1 MSVDDRE
8 LLRYTAYKNVEKL
21 LSLKHLSGIF
31 LRWEDISEIKMKQY
45 KDECCCQGAWPPDE
59 LFEIIYGAEEATI
72 VRRVIA
78 ERSQPGGPADERYLS
93 ALGRELEFDS
103 DKFRSL
109 LRTDFGALLDFYH
122 IYHGYDGVLKGGRD
136 RAFSSILLSNA
147 VLPYLFKD
155 KYKSYI
161 SEWRLMLNLEALKI
175 YKEVIAEKQREL
187 ENRFSAIPNIKV
199 VPFLYEEADH
209 KAISGKII
217 LTFYA
222 EIRSC
227 EYLRDIFQKYRD
239 YGKYGDYPT
248 VISSLKEL
256 HENYRAEDLERLQI
270 AHPEL
275 YWKRI
280 IYDIDEELLENNVVL
295 LLSPAELGYDST
307 EFPGKLECD
316 CKHSFDF
323 GIDYYYTQ
331 IKPLSDPNYN
341 VEFNALG
348 NFDGLDEVKR
358 LLKMPTRREPN
369 YEPLSRV
376 MFKVK
381 NR

>member
-1 MSVDDRE
+1 MSIYDRE

-21 LSLKHLSGIF
+21 LDLKHLSGIF
-31 LRWEDISEIKMKQY
+31 LRRGDIDEIKMKQY
-45 KDECCCQGAWPPDE
+45 KDECCCQAEWSPDE
-59 LFEIIYGAEEATI
+59 LFEKIYGAEEATI

-109 LRTDFGALLDFYH
+109 LRTDFGALMDFYH

-136 RAFSSILLSNA
+136 RAFGSILLSNA
-147 VLPYLFKD
+147 VLPYHEHVEHE
-155 KYKSYI
+155 I
-161 SEWRLMLNLEALKI
+161 GWRLMLNLEALRI

-187 ENRFSAIPNIKV
+187 ENRFHTIPNIKV
-199 VPFLYEEADH
+199 IPFLYEESDH
-209 KAISGKII
+209 KTISGKII

-227 EYLRDIFQKYRD
+227 EYLRDIFKKYWD
-239 YGKYGDYPT
+239 GDRPT
-248 VISSLKEL
+248 VIRSLKEL
-256 HENYRAEDLERLQI
+256 HENYRMEDIDRFQK
-270 AHPEL
+270 AHPEW

-280 IYDIDEELLENNVVL
+280 IYDIDEELLENNVIL
-295 LLSPAELGYDST
+295 LLSPAELGYNNI

-316 CKHSFDF
+316 CKHPFDF
-323 GIDYYYTQ
+323 GIDYYYAQ

-348 NFDGLDEVKR
+348 NFEGLDEVKR

-376 MFKVK
+376 MFKAK

>member
-21 LSLKHLSGIF
+21 LDLKHLSGIF
-31 LRWEDISEIKMKQY
+31 LRREDISEIKMKQY
-45 KDECCCQGAWPPDE
+45 KDECCCQVEWSPDE
-59 LFEIIYGAEEATI
+59 LFEKIYGAEEATI
-72 VRRVIA
+72 VRRIIA
-78 ERSQPGGPADERYLS
+78 ERSQPGDPADERYLS
-93 ALGRELEFDS
+93 ALGRELGFDS
-103 DKFRSL
+103 NKFRSL

-136 RAFSSILLSNA
+136 HAFDSILLSNA
-147 VLPYLFKD
+147 VLPYV
-155 KYKSYI
+155 
-161 SEWRLMLNLEALKI
+161 ERGTVRGWGWRLMLNLEALKI

-187 ENRFSAIPNIKV
+187 ENRFRTIPNIKV
-199 VPFLYEEADH
+199 IPFLYEEADH
-209 KAISGKII
+209 KTISGKII

-227 EYLRDIFQKYRD
+227 EYLNVMPSKYWTKQDEKLRN
-239 YGKYGDYPT
+239 T
-248 VISSLKEL
+248 
-256 HENYRAEDLERLQI
+256 N
-270 AHPEL
+270 PEWFH
-275 YWKRI
+275 WKRI
-280 IYDIDEELLENNVVL
+280 IYDIDEGLLENNVVL
-295 LLSPAELGYDST
+295 LLSPAELGYNGI
-307 EFPGKLECD
+307 EFPEKMECD
-316 CKHSFDF
+316 CTH
-323 GIDYYYTQ
+323 GYYHYNVQ

-348 NFDGLDEVKR
+348 NFEGLDEVKR